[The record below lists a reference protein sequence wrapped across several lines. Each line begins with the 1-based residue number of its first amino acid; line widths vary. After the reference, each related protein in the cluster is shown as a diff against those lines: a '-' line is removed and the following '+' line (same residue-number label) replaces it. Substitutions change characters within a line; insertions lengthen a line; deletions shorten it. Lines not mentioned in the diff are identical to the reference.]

1 MNGWTRIAGLWGL
14 LWALSATPASG
25 ASLLEEVARSG
36 PADNRIDLVITG
48 DGYTTNEAEDFR
60 QDADALLAA
69 LFFEPPWSAYAGL
82 FNLYLVVTESAES
95 GADHPSEGR
104 YVDTFF
110 EAEYGYYGIE
120 RLIYADEGR
129 IVQVVS
135 GLLPAVDQIVLLVN
149 DPAYGGSGGGVA
161 MASTHPDAVY
171 IVLHELGHSIA
182 GLADEYTDPYPAY
195 PPGDS
200 EPNVDFDTE
209 LDLIKWRAWIEP
221 TTALPTPLSAAVGP
235 YQPVGAYEGARY
247 LAEGIYRP
255 APHCLMQQLVYR
267 FCDVCNEAMT
277 LGLYGWVAPVDTAE
291 PARVEITVDR
301 GASASLPMRF
311 SVQGPVVDP
320 PAQREV
326 VWTLDRAGS
335 PETLGTGAVLDFD
348 PNALG
353 LPNGTYP
360 LSATVTDETPWVR
373 VDPDELLTTR
383 RQWTV
388 TVLGRAPDAGV
399 TEPDAGDA
407 GGDGGEQG
415 GSTPGGCGCDVAVG
429 RGAPLGWIMA
439 LVLLGWIRRRRAP

>member
-1 MNGWTRIAGLWGL
+1 MNGYIRIGWWLGLF
-14 LWALSATPASG
+14 WALSARPASG
-25 ASLLEEVARSG
+25 ASLLEEVAHTG
-36 PADNRIDLVITG
+36 PAGNRIDLVITG
-48 DGYTTNEAEDFR
+48 DGYTTAEAEAFR
-60 QDADALLAA
+60 QDADDLLAD
-69 LFFEPPWSAYAGL
+69 LFAEPPWSAYAGL

-135 GLLPAVDQIVLLVN
+135 ELLPAVDQIVLLVN

-171 IVLHELGHSIA
+171 IVLHELGHSMA

-195 PPGDS
+195 PPGDP
-200 EPNVDFDTE
+200 EPNVDFDTA

-277 LGLYGWVAPVDTAE
+277 LGFYGWVEPVDTAE
-291 PARVEITVDR
+291 PTLVEIIVDR
-301 GASASLPMRF
+301 GVPATLPVRF

-326 VWTLDRAGS
+326 VWTLDRAGA
-335 PETLGTGAVLDFD
+335 PETLGTGAVLDLD
-348 PNALG
+348 PNALE

-360 LSATVTDETPWVR
+360 LTATITDGTPWVR
-373 VDPDELLTTR
+373 TDPDGLLTTQ

-388 TVLGRAPDAGV
+388 TVVGRALDAGV
-399 TEPDAGDA
+399 AEPDAGDA
-407 GGDGGEQG
+407 EG
-415 GSTPGGCGCDVAVG
+415 PHV
-429 RGAPLGWIMA
+429 
-439 LVLLGWIRRRRAP
+439 